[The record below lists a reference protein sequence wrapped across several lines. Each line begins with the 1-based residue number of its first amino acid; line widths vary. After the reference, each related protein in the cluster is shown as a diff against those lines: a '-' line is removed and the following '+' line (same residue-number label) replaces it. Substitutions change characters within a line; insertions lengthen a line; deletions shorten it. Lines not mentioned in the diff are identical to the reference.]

1 MDPTLIVML
10 SFVLFMGIAYRLGY
24 HRSMAMLD
32 QKISNIR
39 QALNDAAKAKE
50 AALQA
55 LTEERRY
62 HGEILEEIELISKRT
77 EEQALM
83 LRQQALQDID
93 KMINNR
99 HQEVQNMIERLH
111 HEAIQTIQEEATA
124 KTLET
129 FEALVTTKFSS
140 TQHAAINDAS
150 IAQITKQL
158 ADAQAA
164 IEPKPKRQKSK
175 RSAIK

>member
-1 MDPTLIVML
+1 MDPNFIVML
-10 SFVLFMGIAYRLGY
+10 SLFLFMGFAYRLGY
-24 HRSMAMLD
+24 HRSIAMLD

-55 LTEERRY
+55 LMEERRR

-77 EEQALM
+77 EEQALIV
-83 LRQQALQDID
+83 RQQALQDID

-99 HQEVQNMIERLH
+99 QQEVQNMIERLH
-111 HEAIQTIQEEATA
+111 HEALQTIQEEATA

-129 FEALVTTKFSS
+129 FEALVTTKFSP

-150 IAQITKQL
+150 LTQITEQL
-158 ADAQAA
+158 TGSQQ
-164 IEPKPKRQKSK
+164 KPKRQRSK
-175 RSAIK
+175 RSAAK

>member
-1 MDPTLIVML
+1 MDPTFIVML
-10 SFVLFMGIAYRLGY
+10 SLFLFMGFAYRLGY

-55 LTEERRY
+55 LMEERRR

-77 EEQALM
+77 EEQALIV
-83 LRQQALQDID
+83 RQQALQDID

-99 HQEVQNMIERLH
+99 QQEVQNMIERLR
-111 HEAIQTIQEEATA
+111 HEALQTIQEEATA

-140 TQHAAINDAS
+140 SQHTVINDAS
-150 IAQITKQL
+150 LTQITEQL
-158 ADAQAA
+158 TGNQQ
-164 IEPKPKRQKSK
+164 KPKRQRSK
-175 RSAIK
+175 RSAAK